1 MELAV
6 RIYSRN
12 TTTPSSA
19 VDQWIK
25 FFIYSQWRCTILSD
39 SIKYGFGVALL

>member
-12 TTTPSSA
+12 TTTPSRA

-25 FFIYSQWRCTILSD
+25 FFIYSQWQCTILSD
-39 SIKYGFGVALL
+39 SMKDGLGGALL